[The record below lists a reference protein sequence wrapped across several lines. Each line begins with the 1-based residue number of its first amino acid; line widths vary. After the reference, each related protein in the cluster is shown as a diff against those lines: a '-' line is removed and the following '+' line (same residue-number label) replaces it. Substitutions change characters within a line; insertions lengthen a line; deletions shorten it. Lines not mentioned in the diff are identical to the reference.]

1 MLKELELK
9 IKQANESYR
18 IGKPIL
24 SDKEYDILVDELTL
38 LDPHNIVLSEVGHTI
53 QDATRK
59 RKLKI
64 DMASMNK
71 CKSLIE
77 LKNWARLKNFNVDTE
92 VVLTPKY
99 DGLSLENDEL
109 NNQATTR
116 GDGTFGQASDEHYKL
131 IQNKLKDTR
140 IYSFGPS
147 VFGPKKLI
155 TYGEVMMSKKTFLDK
170 YSKDFANPR
179 NLVAGLLNSK
189 DINDNLKDCHFIK
202 YGLVTDDKNSFVTK
216 SQALE
221 CLNNHQDIKVPFE
234 VKKLS
239 KLTEEYLFELF
250 QDWSKDFEID
260 GIIVEINSIDLQNE
274 LGRETSSNNPCW
286 ARAYK
291 SPDFEQC
298 GESEVLD
305 ISWNISKQ
313 GLVKPIIRIKPI
325 KLDGVTISNVTGN
338 NAKFIKDMGIGKGA
352 IIKIKRSGMV
362 IPLVVDVIKTV
373 EFETPV
379 FDNVELEWNESG
391 IELITIGETD
401 DQRLKQLISFFAIL
415 EADNVSE
422 GVITQLWNA
431 GYKTV
436 KDILGLTKTD
446 LESIDRFGKRK
457 ATIVYNSIQKSIKDV
472 ELPKLQHA
480 SGLFKNLGSLR
491 LDKLKHFKTKPTID
505 DVVNIDG
512 FAEASA
518 KSYIDSYDKFF
529 DFIKELPITISE
541 KSDTSI
547 VSNDLEGLSFIF
559 TGVRRPDLVK
569 IIESRGGKE
578 GSSVSKN
585 TTHLV
590 CIDKNSS
597 SSKMKKA
604 IDLGIKIF
612 DIKDLEI
619 FLSLNK

>member
-1 MLKELELK
+1 MIKELELK
-9 IKQANESYR
+9 IKKANESYR

-24 SDKEYDILVDELTL
+24 SDKEYDILIDELTL
-38 LDPHNIVLSEVGHTI
+38 LDPHNIILNEVGHTI
-53 QDATRK
+53 QDVSRK

-77 LKNWARLKNFNVDTE
+77 LKDWARLKGFNINTE

-99 DGLSLENDEL
+99 DGLSLENDEI

-147 VFGPKKLI
+147 LFAPKKLI

-202 YGLVTDDKNSFVTK
+202 YGLVTDDGGPFVTK

-221 CLNNHQDIKVPFE
+221 CLNDNQDIKVNFE

-239 KLTEEYLFELF
+239 ELTEEYLFELF
-250 QDWSKDFEID
+250 KEWSKEFEID

-338 NAKFIKDMGIGKGA
+338 NARFIKDMGIGKGA
-352 IIKIKRSGMV
+352 IINIKRSGMV
-362 IPLVVDVIKTV
+362 IPLVVDVIKKV
-373 EFETPV
+373 EFEMPV

-436 KDILGLTKTD
+436 KDILNLERTD
-446 LESIDRFGKRK
+446 LEKIDRFGKRK

-480 SGLFKNLGSLR
+480 SGLFKNLGSK
-491 LDKLKHFKTKPTID
+491 KLALVEIENPTFNEL
-505 DVVNIDG
+505 VQIDG
-512 FAEASA
+512 FSDISA
-518 KSYIDSYDKFF
+518 NSYLDGLPKFNE
-529 DFIKELPITISE
+529 FIKDLPITISKKVE
-541 KSDTSI
+541 
-547 VSNDLEGLSFIF
+547 VESNDSSLEGQVYVF
-559 TGVRRPDLVK
+559 TGVRDKELESVLVSKGAK
-569 IIESRGGKE
+569 I

-590 CIDKNSS
+590 VKAVGSG
-597 SSKMKKA
+597 SSKEVKA
-604 IDLGIKIF
+604 IELGIQIVSI
-612 DIKDLEI
+612 DDLK
-619 FLSLNK
+619 NNV

>member
-1 MLKELELK
+1 
-9 IKQANESYR
+9 
-18 IGKPIL
+18 
-24 SDKEYDILVDELTL
+24 
-38 LDPHNIVLSEVGHTI
+38 
-53 QDATRK
+53 
-59 RKLKI
+59 
-64 DMASMNK
+64 
-71 CKSLIE
+71 
-77 LKNWARLKNFNVDTE
+77 
-92 VVLTPKY
+92 
-99 DGLSLENDEL
+99 
-109 NNQATTR
+109 
-116 GDGTFGQASDEHYKL
+116 
-131 IQNKLKDTR
+131 
-140 IYSFGPS
+140 
-147 VFGPKKLI
+147 
-155 TYGEVMMSKKTFLDK
+155 MMSKKTFLDK

-202 YGLVTDDKNSFVTK
+202 YGLVTDGGTSFVTK
-216 SQALE
+216 SQTLE
-221 CLNNHQDIKVPFE
+221 CLNNNQDIKVNFE

-239 KLTEEYLFELF
+239 ELTEEYLFELF
-250 QDWSKDFEID
+250 KEWSKEFEID

-373 EFETPV
+373 EFEMPV

-480 SGLFKNLGSLR
+480 SGLFKNLGSK
-491 LDKLKHFKTKPTID
+491 KLALVQIENPTFNKL
-505 DVVNIDG
+505 VEIDG
-512 FAEASA
+512 FSDISA
-518 KSYIDSYDKFF
+518 NSYLDGLPKFNE
-529 DFIKELPITISE
+529 FIKNLPITISKKVE
-541 KSDTSI
+541 
-547 VSNDLEGLSFIF
+547 VESNDSSLEGQVYVF
-559 TGVRRPDLVK
+559 TGVRDKELESVLVSKGAK
-569 IIESRGGKE
+569 I

-590 CIDKNSS
+590 VKSVGS
-597 SSKMKKA
+597 GSSKEVKA
-604 IDLGIKIF
+604 IELGIQIVSI
-612 DIKDLEI
+612 DDLK
-619 FLSLNK
+619 NNV

>member
-1 MLKELELK
+1 MIKELELK
-9 IKQANESYR
+9 IKKANESYR

-24 SDKEYDILVDELTL
+24 SDKEYDILIDELTL
-38 LDPHNIVLSEVGHTI
+38 LDPHNIILNEVGHTI
-53 QDATRK
+53 QDVSRK

-77 LKNWARLKNFNVDTE
+77 LKDWARLKGFNINTE

-99 DGLSLENDEL
+99 DGLSLENDEI

-147 VFGPKKLI
+147 LFAPKKLI

-202 YGLVTDDKNSFVTK
+202 YGLVTDDGGPFVTK

-221 CLNNHQDIKVPFE
+221 CLNDNQDIKVNFE

-239 KLTEEYLFELF
+239 ELTEEYLFELF
-250 QDWSKDFEID
+250 KEWSKEFEID

-338 NAKFIKDMGIGKGA
+338 NARFIKDMGIGKGA
-352 IIKIKRSGMV
+352 IINIKRSGMV
-362 IPLVVDVIKTV
+362 IPLVVDVIKKV
-373 EFETPV
+373 EFEMPV

-436 KDILGLTKTD
+436 KDILNLERTD
-446 LESIDRFGKRK
+446 LEKIDRFGKRK

-480 SGLFKNLGSLR
+480 SGLFKNLGSK
-491 LDKLKHFKTKPTID
+491 KLALVEIENPTFNEL
-505 DVVNIDG
+505 VQIDG
-512 FAEASA
+512 FSDISA
-518 KSYIDSYDKFF
+518 NSYLDGLPKFNE
-529 DFIKELPITISE
+529 FIKDLPITISKKVE
-541 KSDTSI
+541 
-547 VSNDLEGLSFIF
+547 VESNDSSLEGQVYVF
-559 TGVRRPDLVK
+559 TGVRDKELESVLVSKGAK
-569 IIESRGGKE
+569 I

-590 CIDKNSS
+590 VKAVGSGSSKEVKAIELGIQIISIDDLKNSV
-597 SSKMKKA
+597 
-604 IDLGIKIF
+604 I
-612 DIKDLEI
+612 
-619 FLSLNK
+619 

>member
-1 MLKELELK
+1 
-9 IKQANESYR
+9 
-18 IGKPIL
+18 
-24 SDKEYDILVDELTL
+24 
-38 LDPHNIVLSEVGHTI
+38 
-53 QDATRK
+53 
-59 RKLKI
+59 
-64 DMASMNK
+64 
-71 CKSLIE
+71 
-77 LKNWARLKNFNVDTE
+77 
-92 VVLTPKY
+92 
-99 DGLSLENDEL
+99 
-109 NNQATTR
+109 
-116 GDGTFGQASDEHYKL
+116 
-131 IQNKLKDTR
+131 
-140 IYSFGPS
+140 
-147 VFGPKKLI
+147 
-155 TYGEVMMSKKTFLDK
+155 
-170 YSKDFANPR
+170 
-179 NLVAGLLNSK
+179 
-189 DINDNLKDCHFIK
+189 
-202 YGLVTDDKNSFVTK
+202 
-216 SQALE
+216 
-221 CLNNHQDIKVPFE
+221 
-234 VKKLS
+234 
-239 KLTEEYLFELF
+239 
-250 QDWSKDFEID
+250 
-260 GIIVEINSIDLQNE
+260 
-274 LGRETSSNNPCW
+274 
-286 ARAYK
+286 
-291 SPDFEQC
+291 
-298 GESEVLD
+298 
-305 ISWNISKQ
+305 
-313 GLVKPIIRIKPI
+313 
-325 KLDGVTISNVTGN
+325 
-338 NAKFIKDMGIGKGA
+338 MGIGKGA

-401 DQRLKQLISFFAIL
+401 DQRLKQLISFFTIL